1 MKAGELRKKSR
12 EDLQELLDELVNLR
26 REQFNLR
33 MQQATG
39 QMARPDQYRK
49 VRKNIARVKTVL
61 RAQAIEQESKTA
73 GRENVR
79 GDAS

>member
-1 MKAGELRKKSR
+1 MNVSELKNKSK
-12 EDLQELLDELVNLR
+12 DELLEELVNLR

-61 RAQAIEQESKTA
+61 RAQDIEAGKQES
-73 GRENVR
+73 
-79 GDAS
+79 AS